1 MAEPF
6 LGQIMLVPYN
16 FPPRGWAFCNG
27 QILSI
32 AQNTA
37 LFSLLGTTYG
47 GNGQTTFALPDL
59 RGRVPVSSGTGPG
72 LSSYNLGEVGG
83 VENTTLLTT
92 QMPTHTHVATVGT
105 LAGTLNATT
114 ASGNTRNPTNA
125 TLAAEASGV
134 TATYNNAGG
143 PGVQMASNS
152 VAVAGAP
159 AIQTAGGNQP
169 FSLLQPYLT
178 MNYCIALEGIFPSRN

>member
-6 LGQIMLVPYN
+6 IGQIMLVPYN

-32 AQNTA
+32 VQNTA

-59 RGRVPVSSGTGPG
+59 RGRVPVSSGQGPG
-72 LSSYNLGEVGG
+72 LSSYDLGEVGG

-92 QMPTHTHVATVGT
+92 QMPIHTHVATVGT
-105 LAGTLNATT
+105 LAATLNGT
-114 ASGNTRNPTNA
+114 AASANTRSPANA
-125 TLAAEASGV
+125 ALAAEASGV
-134 TATYNNAGG
+134 TATYNNAAG
-143 PGVQMASNS
+143 PNVQMASNS

-159 AIQTAGGNQP
+159 AIQTAGGSQP
-169 FSLLQPYLT
+169 FSVLQPYLT